1 MVSHL
6 RPGAE
11 GIQIW
16 EGSQKDGERTG
27 TRCTRREA
35 GQKEREGAMAL
46 LLWGTYNAHE
56 FYEIH
61 RSSFVSS
68 RLDNLPLS

>member
-1 MVSHL
+1 
-6 RPGAE
+6 
-11 GIQIW
+11 
-16 EGSQKDGERTG
+16 
-27 TRCTRREA
+27 
-35 GQKEREGAMAL
+35 MAL